1 MPGILDELAWR
12 DLVAQTTDPDTLS
25 ASLAAGPVT
34 LYCGFDPTAPSLHV
48 GHLVQVL
55 TLRRFQQAGHRVI
68 ALVGGATGLIGDPK
82 ETAERSLNTKDV
94 VAEWVD
100 RIRAQIEPFLD
111 LSGDNAALVVNNL
124 DWTAPLSTV
133 DFLRD
138 VGKHFPVNRMLAR
151 DAVSKR
157 LGSDVGISYTE
168 FSYVLLQSLDF
179 LELYR
184 RHGCSLQI
192 GGSDQWG
199 NITAGVEL
207 IRRVETGRAHA
218 LTTNLLTKADGAK
231 FGKTE
236 SGSVWLDAELT
247 SPYAFF
253 QFWLNVDDRDVIGYC
268 KSLTFLTRDQVDEL
282 AKTTAERPAAREAQR
297 TLARE
302 LTTLVHG
309 VQATAAVEAAGAA
322 LFGRGELTGLDPAT
336 MAAAFAE
343 LPGTTVDGSLP
354 SVADLLVASGLER
367 SGNSARRTITEG
379 GAYLNN
385 VKVTDEAA
393 VPSAGD
399 LLHGKWLLL
408 RRGKRSLAKVQ
419 VTATAVWNVE
429 RAEVPPGSP

>member
-1 MPGILDELAWR
+1 LTGILDELRWR
-12 DLVAQTTDPDTLS
+12 DLVAQTTDPDALA

-55 TLRRFQQAGHRVI
+55 TLRRFQQAGHRII

-82 ETAERSLNTKDV
+82 ENSERNLNTKDT
-94 VAEWVD
+94 VAEWVG
-100 RIRAQIEPFLD
+100 RIRAQIEPFLEF
-111 LSGDNAALVVNNL
+111 SGANPAVMVNNL

-168 FSYVLLQSLDF
+168 FSYVLLQSLDI

-184 RHGCSLQI
+184 RHGCTLQI

-207 IRRVETGRAHA
+207 IRRVDGGRAHA
-218 LTTNLLTKADGAK
+218 LTTTLLAKADGAK

-236 SGSVWLDAELT
+236 SGAVWLDAELT

-253 QFWLNVDDRDVIGYC
+253 QFWLNTDDRDVIGYC
-268 KSLTFLTRDQVDEL
+268 KSLTFLTREQVDEL
-282 AKTTAERPAAREAQR
+282 AVATAERPAAREAQR
-297 TLARE
+297 MLARE

-309 VQATAAVEAAGAA
+309 AEQAAAAEAAGAA

-343 LPGTTVDGSLP
+343 LPGTTVEGALP
-354 SVADLLVASGLER
+354 SVAELLVASGLEN

-385 VKVTDEAA
+385 VKVTDVAA
-393 VPSAGD
+393 VPSPGD
-399 LLHGKWLLL
+399 LLHGRWLLL
-408 RRGKRSLAKVQ
+408 RRGKRNLAAIQ
-419 VTATAVWNVE
+419 VTG
-429 RAEVPPGSP
+429 R

>member
-1 MPGILDELAWR
+1 MSGILDELAWR
-12 DLVAQTTDPDTLS
+12 DLVAQTTDPDALA

-55 TLRRFQQAGHRVI
+55 TLARFQQAGHRVI

-82 ETAERSLNTKDV
+82 ETAERNLNTKDI
-94 VAEWVD
+94 VADWVGK
-100 RIRAQIEPFLD
+100 IRAQIEPFLD
-111 LSGDNAALVVNNL
+111 LSGDNAATLVNNL

-138 VGKHFPVNRMLAR
+138 IGKHFPVNRMLAR

-168 FSYVLLQSLDF
+168 FSYVLLQSLDY

-207 IRRVETGRAHA
+207 IRRVDAGRAHA

-236 SGSVWLDAELT
+236 SGTVWLDGQLT

-268 KSLTFLTRDQVDEL
+268 KSLTFLTRDQIDEL
-282 AKTTAERPAAREAQR
+282 TKATADRPAAREAQR

-302 LTTLVHG
+302 LTGLVHG
-309 VQATAAVEAAGAA
+309 TEAAAAVEAAGAA
-322 LFGRGELTGLDPAT
+322 LFGRGELSELDAAT
-336 MAAAFAE
+336 TAAAFAE
-343 LPGTTVDGSLP
+343 LPGTTVRGALP
-354 SVADLLVASGLER
+354 TVVELLVAAGLEK
-367 SGNSARRTITEG
+367 SGNSARRTIGEG
-379 GAYLNN
+379 GAYVNN

-393 VPSAGD
+393 VPGAGD
-399 LLHGKWLLL
+399 LLHGRWLLL
-408 RRGKRSLAKVQ
+408 RRGKRSLA
-419 VTATAVWNVE
+419 AVRVE
-429 RAEVPPGSP
+429 AG

>member
-1 MPGILDELAWR
+1 VPGILDELTWR
-12 DLVAQTTDPDTLS
+12 DLVAQTTDPDGLS

-82 ETAERSLNTKDV
+82 ETAERSLNTKDT
-94 VAEWVD
+94 VAEWVG

-111 LSGDNAALVVNNL
+111 LAGDNAAVVVNNL

-138 VGKHFPVNRMLAR
+138 IGKHFPVNRMLAR

-184 RHGCSLQI
+184 RHGCTLQI

-207 IRRVETGRAHA
+207 IRRVESGRAHA
-218 LTTNLLTKADGAK
+218 LTTNLLTKADGTK

-236 SGSVWLDAELT
+236 SGAIWLDAELT

-253 QFWLNVDDRDVIGYC
+253 QFWLNTDDRDVLGYC
-268 KSLTFLTRDQVDEL
+268 KSLTFLSADEVDEL
-282 AKTTAERPAAREAQR
+282 ARATAERPAAREAQR
-297 TLARE
+297 TLARQ

-309 VQATAAVEAAGAA
+309 AETAAAVEAAGAA
-322 LFGRGELTGLDPAT
+322 LFGRGELAGLDRAT

-343 LPGTTVDGSLP
+343 LPGTIVEGALPTV
-354 SVADLLVASGLER
+354 AELLVAGGLER
-367 SGNSARRTITEG
+367 SGNSARRTIAEG

-393 VPSAGD
+393 VPGPED

-408 RRGKRSLAKVQ
+408 RRGKRNLAAVQ
-419 VTATAVWNVE
+419 VGATGSRNVE
-429 RAEVPPGSP
+429 PAAAPPASP